1 VGSPR
6 RRLTWRL
13 GTRSGR
19 ALKVALENIGN
30 KFIPTLGDLV
40 RLTSAR
46 IDKNALDSDYSSV
59 CLSL

>member
-19 ALKVALENIGN
+19 APKVALENIGN
-30 KFIPTLGDLV
+30 KFIPTLAGSV
-40 RLTSAR
+40 RLMSAR
-46 IDKNALDSDYSSV
+46 TDKNALDSDYISV